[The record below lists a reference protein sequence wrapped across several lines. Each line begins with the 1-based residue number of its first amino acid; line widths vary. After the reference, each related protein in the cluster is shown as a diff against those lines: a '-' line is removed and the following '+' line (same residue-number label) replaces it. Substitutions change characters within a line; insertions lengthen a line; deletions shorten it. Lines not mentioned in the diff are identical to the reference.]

1 MSLQVSTGW
10 KALTVALAKASFD
23 GGVIRLFSGT
33 QPATSD
39 LAQTGALLGE
49 IRIDGGAPL
58 EFDASGPYL
67 VKPVMA
73 NWVFTASASGML
85 GWFRLVTS
93 PGDAGLVS
101 YSLPRFDGA
110 VGLAGAGAELTVAS
124 LAVTSGETYPI
135 DAFFYSIP
143 PLGA

>member
-58 EFDASGPYL
+58 
-67 VKPVMA
+67 
-73 NWVFTASASGML
+73 
-85 GWFRLVTS
+85 
-93 PGDAGLVS
+93 AGSFLMRFFAG
-101 YSLPRFDGA
+101 SLPEPRPVAMRVCCVCFVRTIKNHRTEA
-110 VGLAGAGAELTVAS
+110 VRGAGTRREVN
-124 LAVTSGETYPI
+124 
-135 DAFFYSIP
+135 
-143 PLGA
+143 